1 MDWLL
6 RFWRSTIGS
15 KVVMAATGAALYGF
29 VIVHMIG
36 NLNVFLGRD
45 ALNEYGAMLH
55 AIPELLWA
63 ARLGLLTF
71 LGLHIL
77 SFMRLYQ
84 LTAAARPVAYKKQ
97 VSRSST
103 LYSRSMKVSGVI
115 VLTYLVIHLLNLTA
129 GVWHPGGTFLMQ
141 EGGHSPNA
149 FHNLTTLLAVPGM
162 GIFYIVA
169 NVLLGMHLW
178 HGSFSLFKT
187 LGMSGEKHLRL
198 AKIVSWALS
207 TLVVAGNVSI
217 ALAILIGIV
226 K

>member
-36 NLNVFLGRD
+36 NLNVFLGRE
-45 ALNEYGAMLH
+45 ALNDYGAMLH

-77 SFMRLYQ
+77 SFLRLAQ
-84 LTAAARPVAYKKQ
+84 LTAAARPVAYKKTT
-97 VSRSST
+97 SRRAT
-103 LYSRSMKVSGVI
+103 WYSRSMKVSGVI
-115 VLTYLVIHLLNLTA
+115 VLVYLVIHLLNLTVGA
-129 GVWHPGGTFLMQ
+129 WHPGGTFEEQ
-141 EGGHSPNA
+141 PGGHAPDA
-149 FHNLTTLLAVPGM
+149 FHNLTTLLAVPSM
-162 GIFYIVA
+162 GIFYVVA
-169 NVLLGMHLW
+169 NLLLGMHLW

-198 AKIVSWALS
+198 ARAVSWALS
-207 TLVVAGNVSI
+207 TLVVVGNVSI
-217 ALAILIGIV
+217 ALAILTGIV